1 MPFKG
6 IQLFEEP
13 SPVNFRRA
21 LVKKV
26 IGKRRGFFFSASI
39 LRRESLCRRGAS
51 KQSEGKV
58 EEYVI

>member
-6 IQLFEEP
+6 IQSFEEP

-26 IGKRRGFFFSASI
+26 IGKRRGFFSASI